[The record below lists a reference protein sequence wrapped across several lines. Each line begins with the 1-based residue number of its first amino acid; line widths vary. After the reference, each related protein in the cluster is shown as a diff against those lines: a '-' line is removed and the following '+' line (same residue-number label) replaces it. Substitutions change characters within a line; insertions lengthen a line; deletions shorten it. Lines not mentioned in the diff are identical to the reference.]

1 MTLICFAGPAQSP
14 SFKTTKNFIPNTQS
28 ARFLYFCTQPRKAT
42 KLNYMSNI
50 AIFPGSFD
58 PITIGHVDL
67 IKRALPLYDKI
78 IVAIGVN
85 SQKKY
90 LFSLEERL
98 EWLRE
103 VFADEPKVEVG
114 HFSGLTAHYAR
125 QIGARYLLRGLRNA
139 SDFDY
144 EKTISQLNNIV
155 GEGIETIFLISQ
167 PAYSHISST
176 IVREIIIGGGDAT
189 PFVPEALRERFKST

>member
-1 MTLICFAGPAQSP
+1 
-14 SFKTTKNFIPNTQS
+14 
-28 ARFLYFCTQPRKAT
+28 
-42 KLNYMSNI
+42 MSKI

-58 PITIGHVDL
+58 PITTGHVDL
-67 IKRALPLYDKI
+67 VKRALPLFDKI

-90 LFSLEERL
+90 LFPLEQRM
-98 EWLRE
+98 EWLHT
-103 VFADEPKVEVG
+103 VFADEPKIEVG
-114 HFSGLTAHYAR
+114 KFQGLTAHYANE
-125 QIGARYLLRGLRNA
+125 IGARYLLRGLRNA

-176 IVREIIIGGGDAT
+176 IVREIIIGQGDAR
-189 PFVPEALRERFKST
+189 PFVPEAIAEEMLRKG